1 MSVREEAAR
10 ILARFEVRGTF
21 LGPQVAAAVSSG
33 RVPPEGRAVL
43 TELVAGTLRRR
54 GTLRSVEAAF
64 LTARLDPQPLL
75 RAILDAGVYQLL
87 YLDTAPAAAVVSDA
101 VTHARTVI
109 HRGAG
114 NLVNGVLRNLLRGV
128 RKEPARPAGAD
139 ARATLDRG
147 DGTWLVFDR
156 PVLPEDPLEQLAARH
171 SHPIELVRRWSAR
184 LDGVALEEVVR
195 AGNDR
200 PPLVLR
206 ANRLKGTREE
216 LAERLR
222 AKGVET
228 APGAPPEALEVRGAG
243 GDLLHSKAFAEG
255 LFYIQ
260 DATPMRAARLLD
272 PRKGE
277 KVLDLCAAPGGKSTH
292 LVELMEN
299 TGEVMAV
306 DRSEE
311 GVDRIRE
318 NGLRL
323 GAKVLLPVVA
333 DARELPPQSRER
345 FDRVLLD
352 APCSN
357 TGVLRRRPEARWR
370 FGEADLASLVALQG
384 ELLEAALGC
393 LKPGGTLVYSTCSIE
408 PEENGGQVARLRERH
423 PEVELVSDEVVLP
436 RPGGP
441 DGGGFALLRKTGAAT
456 G

>member
-1 MSVREEAAR
+1 VSVREEAAR
-10 ILARFEVRGTF
+10 ILARFEARGTF
-21 LGPQVAAAVSSG
+21 LGPQVAGAVQSG
-33 RVPPEGRAVL
+33 RVPAEGRAVL
-43 TELVAGTLRRR
+43 TELCAGTLRRR
-54 GTLRSVEAAF
+54 GTLRVVEAAY

-75 RAILDAGVYQLL
+75 RAILDAGLYQLL

-101 VTHARTVI
+101 VTHARTAI

-114 NLVNGVLRNLLRGV
+114 NLVNAVLRNALRGL
-128 RKEPARPAGAD
+128 RKEPARSSGAD

-156 PVLPEDPLEQLAARH
+156 PVLPEDPLEQLAARY
-171 SHPIELVRRWSAR
+171 SHPVELVRRWGAR
-184 LDGVALEEVVR
+184 MDGGALEAALR
-195 AGNDR
+195 AGNER

-206 ANRLKGTREE
+206 ANRLKGTPEE
-216 LAERLR
+216 VAERLR
-222 AKGVET
+222 SEGVET
-228 APGAPPEALEVRGAG
+228 APGAHPEALEVRGAG
-243 GDLLHSKAFAEG
+243 GDLLRSKAFAEG
-255 LFYIQ
+255 LFYVQ

-277 KVLDLCAAPGGKSTH
+277 KVLDLCAAPGGKATH

-311 GVDRIRE
+311 GVGRIRE

-333 DARELPPQSRER
+333 DGRELPPQSLER

-357 TGVLRRRPEARWR
+357 TGVFRRRPEARWR
-370 FGEADLASLVALQG
+370 FREEELASLVALQA

-393 LKPGGTLVYSTCSIE
+393 VKPGGTLVYSTCSIE
-408 PEENGGQVARLRERH
+408 PEENRGQVERLRERH
-423 PEVELVSDEVVLP
+423 PEVAVVSDEVVLP

-441 DGGGFALLRKTGAAT
+441 DGGGFALLRKEGAAT